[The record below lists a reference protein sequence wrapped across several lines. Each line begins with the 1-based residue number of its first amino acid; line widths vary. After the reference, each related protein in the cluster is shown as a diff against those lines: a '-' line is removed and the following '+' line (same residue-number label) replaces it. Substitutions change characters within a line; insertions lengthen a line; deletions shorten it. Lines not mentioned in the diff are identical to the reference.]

1 MNTALVITMLKTAQQ
16 EHFALFTEIYPEK
29 WFADITGSPSQVI
42 QEFQELNITKE
53 KKRNHSSQFL
63 LSCLT
68 SSAM

>member
-1 MNTALVITMLKTAQQ
+1 MNTVLVITMLKTAQQ

-53 KKRNHSSQFL
+53 KKEITLPSSF
-63 LSCLT
+63 
-68 SSAM
+68 SAA